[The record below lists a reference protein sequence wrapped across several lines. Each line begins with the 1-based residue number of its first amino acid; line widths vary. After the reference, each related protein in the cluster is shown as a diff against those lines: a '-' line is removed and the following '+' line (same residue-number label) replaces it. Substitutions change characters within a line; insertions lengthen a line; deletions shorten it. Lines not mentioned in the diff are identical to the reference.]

1 MFWKYFKY
9 FFNQGTA
16 GFTLVKPKGIKSV
29 MMMDIVPA
37 ADFRSDLIFIV
48 GNGDVIFTAKIYSSF
63 K

>member
-1 MFWKYFKY
+1 
-9 FFNQGTA
+9 
-16 GFTLVKPKGIKSV
+16 